1 LFPYVRPF
9 ADTDCHDQVFT
20 KKETG
25 WKYYQ
30 LMEEAEKFKSGK
42 VTLEGVSAA
51 PVEDDNLYHWQASIF
66 GPDGSPWE
74 GKPRTHTPV
83 TVMKRWLTH

>member
-1 LFPYVRPF
+1 
-9 ADTDCHDQVFT
+9 
-20 KKETG
+20 
-25 WKYYQ
+25 
-30 LMEEAEKFKSGK
+30 MEEAEKFKSGK

-74 GKPRTHTPV
+74 GVYLSPTFTCLLRIKG
-83 TVMKRWLTH
+83 

>member
-1 LFPYVRPF
+1 M
-9 ADTDCHDQVFT
+9 AHAVFT

-74 GKPRTHTPV
+74 GVYLSPASTCLLRT
-83 TVMKRWLTH
+83 KG